1 VRVLRHHEH
10 DAGLTG
16 PCQDRVGLGQGP
28 CDRLLEED
36 GLAVLGRQA
45 RVRLVQ
51 VVRGAHDQRVDAR
64 VGGGGFVGAEG
75 REPPEAPAVRL
86 RSPRVAA
93 RERDPHG
100 AAQPSGGARVERREP
115 SASHECQT
123 ERAGAGPRLERSN
136 RRGAA
141 RMRNGHLATILRTLP
156 GPRNVGYN
164 RCMRNVAVV
173 GIGVTKF
180 GKHERTCAEL
190 FADAAVDALTDA
202 DIRPRQIQ
210 GVYVGNVV
218 GEAGERQLHLGPQVT
233 SALGIPEVA
242 ATRFETACASSHA
255 AFRHALFE
263 IASGAADVLLVG
275 GAERVLTMPTE
286 RSTEVFAYASD
297 AVFEQ
302 PAGLTFP
309 GVFAL
314 IARAHMAKHGTTEEQ
329 MAHVAVKNHRH
340 GALNPK
346 AQFQKEITL
355 DQVLRSAKVADPLK
369 LYDCCPFSDGAAAVV
384 LASEEVARKTR
395 KPVWVLGSAQAG
407 DSMCLHDKRDLARAV
422 ATERAALA
430 AYRQAGLGPRDVDV
444 VELHDCF
451 TIAEIVATEGLGLCE
466 PGTGGI
472 AAEKGDTSLG
482 GRIPVNV
489 SGGLKAKGHPIGA
502 TGAAQVA
509 EIATQ
514 LRGEAGRRQV
524 EHASVGLTHT
534 LGGNTAT
541 VLVSL
546 FGREPR

>member
-1 VRVLRHHEH
+1 M
-10 DAGLTG
+10 
-16 PCQDRVGLGQGP
+16 
-28 CDRLLEED
+28 
-36 GLAVLGRQA
+36 
-45 RVRLVQ
+45 
-51 VVRGAHDQRVDAR
+51 
-64 VGGGGFVGAEG
+64 
-75 REPPEAPAVRL
+75 
-86 RSPRVAA
+86 
-93 RERDPHG
+93 
-100 AAQPSGGARVERREP
+100 RR
-115 SASHECQT
+115 
-123 ERAGAGPRLERSN
+123 
-136 RRGAA
+136 
-141 RMRNGHLATILRTLP
+141 
-156 GPRNVGYN
+156 
-164 RCMRNVAVV
+164 VAVV
-173 GIGVTKF
+173 GLGVTKF

-190 FADAAVDALTDA
+190 FAEAGLDALNDA
-202 DIRPRQIQ
+202 GIRPRQIQ

-218 GEAGERQLHLGPQVT
+218 GEAGERQLHLGPQAA

-263 IASGAADVLLVG
+263 IASGQADVLLVG

-355 DQVLRSAKVADPLK
+355 EQVLRSAKVADPLK
-369 LYDCCPFSDGAAAVV
+369 LYDCCPFSDGAAAVI

-407 DSMCLHDKRDLARAV
+407 DAMCLHDKRDLARAV
-422 ATERAALA
+422 ATERAAEA

-472 AAEKGDTSLG
+472 AGGEGRDEPGRSHPGQRVGWAQGQGAPHRGHRRGPGRRDRHPAPRRGRAAPGGRRLG
-482 GRIPVNV
+482 GTRPHA
-489 SGGLKAKGHPIGA
+489 GGQHGD
-502 TGAAQVA
+502 
-509 EIATQ
+509 
-514 LRGEAGRRQV
+514 
-524 EHASVGLTHT
+524 
-534 LGGNTAT
+534 

>member
-1 VRVLRHHEH
+1 MRH
-10 DAGLTG
+10 
-16 PCQDRVGLGQGP
+16 
-28 CDRLLEED
+28 
-36 GLAVLGRQA
+36 
-45 RVRLVQ
+45 
-51 VVRGAHDQRVDAR
+51 
-64 VGGGGFVGAEG
+64 
-75 REPPEAPAVRL
+75 
-86 RSPRVAA
+86 
-93 RERDPHG
+93 
-100 AAQPSGGARVERREP
+100 
-115 SASHECQT
+115 
-123 ERAGAGPRLERSN
+123 
-136 RRGAA
+136 
-141 RMRNGHLATILRTLP
+141 
-156 GPRNVGYN
+156 
-164 RCMRNVAVV
+164 VAV
-173 GIGVTKF
+173 IGVGVTRF
-180 GKHERTCAEL
+180 GRHERTCAEL
-190 FADAAVDALTDA
+190 FAEAGLDALTDA
-202 DIRPRQIQ
+202 GIGPERIQ
-210 GVYVGNVV
+210 SIYVGNVV
-218 GEAGERQLHLGPQVT
+218 GEAGERQLHMGPQFA
-233 SALGIPEVA
+233 SALGVPAVA

-286 RSTEVFAYASD
+286 RATEVFAYASD

-355 DQVLRSAKVADPLK
+355 EQVLTSAKIADPLK

-384 LASEEVARKTR
+384 LASEEVARLSR

-407 DSMCLHDKRDLARAV
+407 DAMCLHDKRDLSRAL
-422 ATERAALA
+422 ATERAAQA
-430 AYRQAGLGPRDVDV
+430 AYGQAGLGPRDIDV

-451 TIAEIVATEGLGLCE
+451 TIAEILATEGLGLFE
-466 PGTGGI
+466 PGAGGL
-472 AAEKGDTSLG
+472 AAEKGETSLG
-482 GRIPVNV
+482 GRVPVNP

-502 TGAAQVA
+502 TGAAQIA
-509 EIATQ
+509 EIAMQ

-524 EHASVGLTHT
+524 EGARVGLTHT

-546 FGREPR
+546 FGRDRRGNR